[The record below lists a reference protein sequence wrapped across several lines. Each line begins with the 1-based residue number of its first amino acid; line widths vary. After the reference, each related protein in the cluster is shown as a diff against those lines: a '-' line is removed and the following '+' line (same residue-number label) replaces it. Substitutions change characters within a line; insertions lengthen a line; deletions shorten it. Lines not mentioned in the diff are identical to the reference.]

1 MSFLRARR
9 QLVAACPLPTR
20 LPSASSGT
28 ARHTPDLVVSS
39 SSRITTRDGKEEL
52 GGPSVTGGSH
62 RIAVA
67 VCTALPLAACSSPD
81 DPAASVAVA
90 DVPRQA
96 TASRAVTA
104 LGRLEPREGIIRIAG
119 PSRPSVVIATL
130 LLEEGARVTAGQPI
144 AILDTQAEDAARV
157 VRTKA
162 ELANAEHQLS
172 RIDPLVRQGMTSVST
187 RDDAQLKVDV
197 ARAELAAAQ
206 ATLDRD
212 TVRAPAAGQIVKIHT
227 RSGERVGPDGIA
239 ELAQTDAMY
248 ALAEVYETDIGR
260 VKVGQH
266 AVIRSPALDP
276 ELTGVVDRIGM
287 KVEKLDVV
295 DVDPV
300 TRTDAR
306 VVEVRIKV
314 NDGARAARLSNLQ
327 VDVAIEP

>member
-1 MSFLRARR
+1 
-9 QLVAACPLPTR
+9 
-20 LPSASSGT
+20 
-28 ARHTPDLVVSS
+28 
-39 SSRITTRDGKEEL
+39 
-52 GGPSVTGGSH
+52 
-62 RIAVA
+62 VA
-67 VCTALPLAACSSPD
+67 VCIALPLAACSSPD

-90 DVPRQA
+90 DASRQV

-104 LGRLEPREGIIRIAG
+104 LGRLEPGEGIIRIAG

-130 LLEEGARVTAGQPI
+130 LLEEGARVAAGQPI
-144 AILDTQAEDAARV
+144 AILDTQAEDGARV
-157 VRTKA
+157 VRMKA

-172 RIDPLVRQGMTSVST
+172 RIEPLVRQGMTSVST

-212 TVRAPAAGQIVKIHT
+212 TVRAPVAGQIVKIHT

-295 DVDPV
+295 DADPV

-306 VVEVRIKV
+306 VLEVRIKV

>member
-1 MSFLRARR
+1 
-9 QLVAACPLPTR
+9 
-20 LPSASSGT
+20 
-28 ARHTPDLVVSS
+28 
-39 SSRITTRDGKEEL
+39 
-52 GGPSVTGGSH
+52 VTGGSY

-67 VCTALPLAACSSPD
+67 VCIALPLAACSAPD
-81 DPAASVAVA
+81 DPAAGVAVA
-90 DVPRQA
+90 DTPRQEA
-96 TASRAVTA
+96 AGRAVTA
-104 LGRLEPREGIIRIAG
+104 LGRLEPREGIIRVAG

-130 LLEEGARVTAGQPI
+130 LLEEGARVAAGQPI

-172 RIDPLVRQGMTSVST
+172 RIDPLVRQGIAPVST

-197 ARAELAAAQ
+197 ARAELVAAQ

-212 TVRAPAAGQIVKIHT
+212 TVRAPEAGQIVKVHA

-239 ELAQTDAMY
+239 ELAQTDSMY
-248 ALAEVYETDIGR
+248 ALAQVYETDIGR

-295 DVDPV
+295 DADPV

-306 VVEVRIKV
+306 VVEVHIKV